1 MKKKKALERNPHGDL
16 SRLLQKQVSKRNPE
30 ENLAGSTSSLKKRYS
45 FTGSDVVTY
54 RKEMRSQKERKAE
67 LKRK

>member
-1 MKKKKALERNPHGDL
+1 MKKKKALERKQDGDL